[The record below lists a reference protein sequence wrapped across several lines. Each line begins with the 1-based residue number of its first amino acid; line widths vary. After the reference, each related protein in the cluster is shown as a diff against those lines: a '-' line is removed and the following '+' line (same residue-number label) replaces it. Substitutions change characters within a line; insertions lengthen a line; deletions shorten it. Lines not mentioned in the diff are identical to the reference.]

1 MFNIDEITHNYILIE
16 ILHFLEDE
24 KILYNLLTDWLDT
37 VFVNKNEKIKFY
49 FIFLQYKK
57 IVIIEKWRYIF
68 IPEFRQE
75 LLKLWYSKFL
85 IFDWYKDYFSLWNKS
100 LLIKKNNNKVAKW
113 SYDLSEKI
121 YNDYFSNLLKNNSI
135 NSLLDLWCWNSNF
148 LIFLSIQ
155 FPDKLFYWI
164 EIDEN
169 SYLEWINKIKKL
181 WLKNIKIYNDNI
193 LNIDNISIWNID
205 VISSFFVLHELPDV
219 KNILNKIFESIKPKY
234 FIIREFTPPNDILN
248 WNFQNNDQFFLTY
261 IFIHFLSR
269 QKTNNIY

>member
-234 FIIREFTPPNDILN
+234 FIIREFTQPNDILN

-261 IFIHFLSR
+261 IFIHFLSH
-269 QKTNNIY
+269 